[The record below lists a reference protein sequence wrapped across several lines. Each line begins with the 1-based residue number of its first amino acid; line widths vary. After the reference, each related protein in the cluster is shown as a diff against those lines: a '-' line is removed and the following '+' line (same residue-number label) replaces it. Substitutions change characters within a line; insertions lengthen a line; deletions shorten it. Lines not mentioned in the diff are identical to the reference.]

1 MHGTR
6 IVSPAMLLSF
16 AIIMCGR
23 QTLSSDQGLTNQ
35 HLKVAAVPWGPFLV
49 WKCPGD
55 LEWSGR
61 YFGECPNEGQR
72 LYSGVLWDILSFMQ
86 QARNCKFT
94 LDIKQQKK
102 YGNCY
107 ASDNCTGMIGQANRG
122 EVDLALGLILDNG
135 IIEVTKPNL
144 LARNK

>member
-86 QARNCKFT
+86 QARNCSFT
-94 LDIKQQKK
+94 FDITYQDW

-107 ASDNCTGMIGQANRG
+107 GSDNCTGMIGQANRR
-122 EVDLALGLILDNG
+122 EVDFALGMYHIRSL
-135 IIEVTKPNL
+135 
-144 LARNK
+144 